1 MTEQVVQ
8 EVAQL
13 ITQVQKD
20 IERLFRDLW
29 SRLSSEGVT
38 PTAWEPPA
46 DVIDRGDEISVLVDA
61 PGFSKDDVRVKVTEN
76 SIEIFAQRS
85 AAVPIEGKYL
95 IRQRVRE
102 SLYKRIE
109 LPVKIRPE
117 QAKAKLENGVLEIR
131 APKSEVAKEIQ
142 VVIE

>member
-1 MTEQVVQ
+1 MAEQVVQ

-29 SRLSSEGVT
+29 SRLSSEGVV
-38 PTAWEPPA
+38 PAAWEPPV
-46 DVIDRGDEISVLVDA
+46 DVIDRGEEIVVLIDV
-61 PGFSKDDVRVKVTEN
+61 PGFSKDDVKVKVAEN
-76 SIEIFAQRS
+76 SLEIFAQRS
-85 AAVPIEGKYL
+85 TVVPIEGKYL
-95 IRQRVRE
+95 IRQRIRE